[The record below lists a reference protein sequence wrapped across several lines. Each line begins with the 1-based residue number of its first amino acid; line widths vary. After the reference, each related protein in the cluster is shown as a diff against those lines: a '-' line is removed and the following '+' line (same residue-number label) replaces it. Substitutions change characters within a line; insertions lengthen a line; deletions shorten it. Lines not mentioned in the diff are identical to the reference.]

1 MINENFTRNL
11 MQNLKRLGD
20 INDMIASRKKIRRPS
35 DDPVSAA
42 VALKLRRQIAAIEQ
56 YNSNA
61 QDAITWMK
69 DTETALAN
77 TGDIL
82 HRLNE
87 LTIQAANGPL
97 TPDDRQKILY
107 EVKELKDQI
116 FQEANSTSINRHL
129 FSGYNTDKPPF
140 IKDGDKVI
148 PNPDVMRPNGLEI
161 INVDGE
167 GITDSIKIDLHS
179 VGDEVAIGQYRIRV
193 TLNEG
198 SDDNPTANIEI
209 FKLDENGELKEGD
222 PVTFSNKEIVDGN
235 TIEIKDPEQNWD
247 FVLNFGVNSI
257 TDNSPMDIDI
267 QLTLEATEYNLSQSE
282 RVPVN
287 LLGFE
292 IFADIFETVERLE
305 TAIEEN
311 DTTTISD
318 QILEDI
324 KDSTGIILKYR
335 AQIGARSN
343 RLEATVLRL
352 DANEVD
358 YLELLSNTE
367 DIDLARMITEL
378 KMEESVYRASL
389 SVGARIIQPSLVD
402 FLR

>member
-282 RVPVN
+282 RV
-287 LLGFE
+287 L
-292 IFADIFETVERLE
+292 
-305 TAIEEN
+305 
-311 DTTTISD
+311 
-318 QILEDI
+318 
-324 KDSTGIILKYR
+324 
-335 AQIGARSN
+335 
-343 RLEATVLRL
+343 
-352 DANEVD
+352 
-358 YLELLSNTE
+358 
-367 DIDLARMITEL
+367 
-378 KMEESVYRASL
+378 
-389 SVGARIIQPSLVD
+389 
-402 FLR
+402 